1 MSKPDVT
8 FPAWDPGREIVLD
21 PGSPEPLYF
30 QVSRQLHAA
39 IEDGRLPAG
48 ARLGNE
54 VDLAANLRLS
64 RPTVR
69 QAIQTLVNQ
78 GLLVRRRGVGT
89 QVVRTKVA
97 RPLRLSSL
105 FDDLAGL
112 GGKPESAVL
121 ANRVEDADAK
131 VAELLEA
138 PGLAHV
144 RRLTRIRSTDGEP
157 LALMNNYLPADV
169 IDPTDDELRERGLYQ
184 LLRSAGVRLHAAE
197 QNIGARLATEED
209 AELLHEEPGAALLTM
224 QRTTYDDTGRV
235 VEYGWHVYRA
245 SRYTFNLSLT
255 NGPQ

>member
-1 MSKPDVT
+1 MSNPDVN
-8 FPAWDPGREIVLD
+8 FPAWDAGREIIVD

-30 QVSRQLHAA
+30 QVSRQLQHA

-54 VDLAANLRLS
+54 VDLAASLRLS

-112 GGKPESAVL
+112 GGKPESVVL
-121 ANRVEDADAK
+121 ANGVEEADAE

-138 PGLAHV
+138 PGLTHV
-144 RRLTRIRSTDGEP
+144 RRLKRLRSTDGEP
-157 LALMNNYLPADV
+157 LALMN
-169 IDPTDDELRERGLYQ
+169 
-184 LLRSAGVRLHAAE
+184 
-197 QNIGARLATEED
+197 
-209 AELLHEEPGAALLTM
+209 
-224 QRTTYDDTGRV
+224 
-235 VEYGWHVYRA
+235 
-245 SRYTFNLSLT
+245 
-255 NGPQ
+255 

>member
-1 MSKPDVT
+1 MSKPDVI
-8 FPAWDPGREIVLD
+8 FPAWDAGREIVLD

-54 VDLAANLRLS
+54 VDLAAKLRLS
-64 RPTVR
+64 RPTIR

-121 ANRVEDADAK
+121 VNRVEEAGAE

-138 PGLAHV
+138 PGLTHV
-144 RRLTRIRSTDGEP
+144 RRLKRLRSTDGEP
-157 LALMNNYLPADV
+157 LALMNNYLPDGVLDAD
-169 IDPTDDELRERGLYQ
+169 DDELRERGLYQ

-209 AELLHEEPGAALLTM
+209 AELLREEPGAALLTM
-224 QRTTYDDTGRV
+224 QRTTYDDSGRV

-255 NGPQ
+255 NGSQ

>member
-1 MSKPDVT
+1 MSKVDVA
-8 FPAWDPGREIVLD
+8 FGSWDPGREIVLD
-21 PGSPEPLYF
+21 PGNPEPLYS

-48 ARLGNE
+48 TRLGNE
-54 VDLAANLRLS
+54 VDLAASLRLS
-64 RPTVR
+64 RPTIR
-69 QAIQTLVNQ
+69 QAIQLLVNQ

-112 GGKPESAVL
+112 GSRPESAVL
-121 ANRVEDADAK
+121 VNRVEDAG
-131 VAELLEA
+131 AEAAGLLEA
-138 PGLAHV
+138 PGLTRV
-144 RRLTRIRSTDGEP
+144 RRLKRLRSADGEP
-157 LALMNNYLPADV
+157 LALMNNYLPDDV
-169 IDPTDDELRERGLYQ
+169 LAPGDDDLRERGLYQ

-197 QNIGARLATEED
+197 QHIGARLATEED

-224 QRTTYDDTGRV
+224 QRTTYDDAGRV